1 MDIDMKRTWIST
13 LTWLAWLALPLTA
26 LRYWSAWDRL
36 PARMATHFAANG
48 QPNGWMSREMSLAFA
63 LGITAFLLVMF
74 TVIPYF
80 ATRSRNVPLAF
91 SSAQLAF
98 TWAVVGFMF
107 YVNDHLVAF
116 NLSGRSMEMPPLLL
130 LVPVAIV
137 VLTVLYVAG
146 QRCKP
151 LASAP
156 GIAEETHASRSWAVI
171 FLLLAVPELM
181 ILSVVRVPA
190 TQIAMALICLLF
202 ALIAFQAWTGFHY
215 RFTHAGIEVHTLGMR
230 LQSIALDQ
238 VRHYRIEPWNL
249 LRGYGIRG
257 VGNTRA
263 YVWGNRV
270 LHITTANG
278 NVFLGH
284 DDPARLA
291 RDLDAIK
298 GFAQS

>member
-13 LTWLAWLALPLTA
+13 LTWLTWLALPLTA
-26 LRYWSAWDRL
+26 LRYWSSWDQL
-36 PARMATHFAANG
+36 PARMATHFDANG

-63 LGITAFLLVMF
+63 LGITAFLLLMF

-80 ATRSRNVPLAF
+80 ATRKRNVPLAF
-91 SSAQLAF
+91 SWAQLAF
-98 TWAVVGFMF
+98 TWVVVGFIF
-107 YVNDHLVAF
+107 YVNDHLVEF
-116 NLSGRSMEMPPLLL
+116 NLSGRSMDLPPLLL

-137 VLTVLYVAG
+137 VLTVLYIAG
-146 QRCKP
+146 QRGKP
-151 LASAP
+151 LAAAP
-156 GIAEETHASRSWAVI
+156 GIAEETHASRPWAVI
-171 FLLLAVPELM
+171 FLLLTVPEFM
-181 ILSVVRVPA
+181 ILAVVRVPA
-190 TQIAMALICLLF
+190 AQVAMAVMCLLF
-202 ALIAFQAWTGFHY
+202 AAIALQAWTGFHY
-215 RFTHAGIEVHTLGMR
+215 RFTQAGIEVRTLGLR

-238 VRHYRIEPWNL
+238 IRHYGVERWNL

-278 NVFLGH
+278 NIFLGH

>member
-1 MDIDMKRTWIST
+1 MKRTWIST
-13 LTWLAWLALPLTA
+13 LTWLTWLALPLTA
-26 LRYWSAWDRL
+26 LRYWSVWDQL

-63 LGITAFLLVMF
+63 LGITAFLLLMF

-80 ATRSRNVPLAF
+80 ATRKRNVPLAF
-91 SSAQLAF
+91 SWAQLSF
-98 TWAVVGFMF
+98 TWVVVGFIF
-107 YVNDHLVAF
+107 YVNDHLVEF
-116 NLSGRSMEMPPLLL
+116 NLSGRSMDLPPLLL

-137 VLTVLYVAG
+137 VLTILYIAG
-146 QRCKP
+146 QRGKP
-151 LASAP
+151 LAAAP
-156 GIAEETHASRSWAVI
+156 GIAEETHASRPWAVI
-171 FLLLAVPELM
+171 FLLLAVPEFM
-181 ILSVVRVPA
+181 ILAVVRVPA
-190 TQIAMALICLLF
+190 AQVAMAVMCLLF
-202 ALIAFQAWTGFHY
+202 AAIALQAWTGFHY
-215 RFTHAGIEVHTLGMR
+215 RFTQAGIEVRTLGLR

-238 VRHYRIEPWNL
+238 IRHYGVERWNL

-263 YVWGNRV
+263 YVWGNQV

-278 NVFLGH
+278 NIFLGH

-291 RDLDAIK
+291 RDLDAIR